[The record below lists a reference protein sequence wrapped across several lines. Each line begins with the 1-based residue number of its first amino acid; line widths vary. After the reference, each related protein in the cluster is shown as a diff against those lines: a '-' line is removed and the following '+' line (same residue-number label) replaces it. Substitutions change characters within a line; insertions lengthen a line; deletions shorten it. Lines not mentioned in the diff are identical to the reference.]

1 MYDSGQNNLGW
12 FRLKQ
17 ILRNALFLFI
27 AALAIALS
35 STLASAQKFDVA
47 AGISSIDAPGTFV
60 ANDIN
65 HQPQSLTG
73 GAYLAFS
80 GDFLFHKNIGIQGE
94 FVRKE
99 TEGYNDVLDRNYRP
113 MFYDANA
120 IWTRRFF
127 KRFAPELEAGAGGET
142 TRIYTGGCGSSNCY
156 VNRNH
161 FMADF
166 GAGLKIYPSQRHILR
181 HIFIRPEGRFYLIR
195 NNAEFSSDHA
205 IRYGASI
212 GYSFK

>member
-1 MYDSGQNNLGW
+1 M
-12 FRLKQ
+12 
-17 ILRNALFLFI
+17 
-27 AALAIALS
+27 
-35 STLASAQKFDVA
+35 ASAQKFDVA
-47 AGISSIDAPGTFV
+47 AGISSIDAPGTAV

-73 GAYLAFS
+73 GAYLTLS
-80 GDFLFHKNIGIQGE
+80 GDFLFHKGIGVQGE
-94 FVRKE
+94 FVRRQ
-99 TEGYNDVLDRNYRP
+99 TEGYNDVLNRNYRP

-120 IWTRRFF
+120 IWTKRFY
-127 KRFAPELEAGAGGET
+127 KRFAPELEAGAGVET

-156 VNRNH
+156 VNKNH

-166 GAGLKIYPSQRHILR
+166 GAGLKIYPSQRFILR
-181 HIFIRPEGRFYLIR
+181 HIFIRPEGRFYLIH